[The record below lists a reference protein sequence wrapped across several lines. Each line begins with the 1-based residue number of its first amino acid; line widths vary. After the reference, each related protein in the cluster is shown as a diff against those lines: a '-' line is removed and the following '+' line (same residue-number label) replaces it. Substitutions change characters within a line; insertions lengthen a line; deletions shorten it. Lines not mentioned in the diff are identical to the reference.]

1 MSNLTNHRWLKPVTQ
16 ASIDGVIAVVA
27 LALAFGLRYEDGL
40 PERYAEGFAL
50 LLIGVSVGKTL
61 ISYLLGNYR
70 RMWRYTSM
78 NEVLVLAATAALA
91 ALALVGLRVLAPVE
105 AVELSYGVIV
115 IDAALYLIGV
125 TGARLVRRSQVA
137 LFYGR
142 QGEGDEAQERA
153 LFVGAGGAAD
163 ALLRDLDHARTAPW
177 EVVGLLD
184 DDPTRQGRVLRGRRV
199 LGPTT
204 ELERVVRD
212 RGVQHVAVVMPSADE
227 GVVRDLVRRARR
239 MGVSVQVMPGVRSL
253 SREKRLPAGGD
264 GSAAVRLSDLA
275 DAPEFQEAPFLVQ
288 PGRPGDERPI
298 LVTGGAGYIGSHLTR
313 KLLGEGHRVRVLDN
327 FTFGKRGLEE
337 LAGHPRLELVEGD
350 ISNIRD
356 VTASVKDA
364 GAVIALAAIVGDPAC
379 GLNAE
384 ETLNLNYEST
394 KVLVEACDF
403 YGVDRLVF
411 ASSCSV
417 YGASDEGLL
426 TETSSLNPVSLYART
441 RIMSEDVILDRCG
454 RVTPVILRLATVFGL
469 SPRMRFDLVVNTL
482 TVRAVT
488 DGRFQIFGGDQW
500 RPFVH
505 CQDAAEAFLRAA
517 TAPKERVDREVF
529 NVGTEGMNYTIA
541 EVGGVVA
548 EEVER
553 RRGPAHRRRGRP
565 AELPRRLWE
574 NPRAPRLRAAVR
586 PPLGHPRDGR
596 GHRGQPRPPR
606 LRRPDLLEPQDHAAA
621 VRDVGAPHP
630 RLSEAPRAPAQ
641 TRARPPT
648 PRAWGDVRRGG
659 GAKTDVQAHAARF
672 PAPQRY
678 REAGAVLGE
687 VPAPGGRPSP
697 SGWPGRPEP
706 EAPPVASGAR
716 LLEAA
721 PP

>member
-1 MSNLTNHRWLKPVTQ
+1 MSISTVAARRWLKPVTQ
-16 ASIDGVIAVVA
+16 ASIDGALAVVA
-27 LALAFGLRYEDGL
+27 LALAFALRYEDGL
-40 PERYAEGFAL
+40 PERYADGFAL
-50 LLIGVSVGKTL
+50 LLIGVSMGKTL

-70 RMWRYTSM
+70 RMWQYTSLR
-78 NEVLVLAATAALA
+78 EVLVLAATAALS
-91 ALALVGLRVLAPVE
+91 ALVLVALRALGPVE
-105 AVELSYGVIV
+105 LAQLSYGVIV

-125 TGARLVRRSQVA
+125 AGVRVVRRSHVA

-142 QGEGDEAQERA
+142 LSRKHGARKRA

-163 ALLRDLDHARTAPW
+163 ALLRDFDRAGTAP

-184 DDPTRQGRVLRGRRV
+184 DDPSRQGRVLRGRLV

-212 RGVQHVAVVMPSADE
+212 RDVEHVVIAMPSADE

-239 MGVSVQVMPGVRSL
+239 LGVPVQVMPSFRNL
-253 SREKRLPAGGD
+253 SPGERAAPGGD
-264 GSAAVRLSDLA
+264 GSVIRLSDLTDGA
-275 DAPEFQEAPFLVQ
+275 EFEGAPFLI
-288 PGRPGDERPI
+288 RPNRPDREQTV

-313 KLLGEGHRVRVLDN
+313 KLLEGGHHVRVLDN
-327 FTFGKRGLEE
+327 FTFGEGGLRE
-337 LAGHPRLELVEGD
+337 LRGHPRLEIAEGD
-350 ISNIRD
+350 ISSIRD
-356 VTASVKDA
+356 VTASVKDV
-364 GAVIALAAIVGDPAC
+364 GSVIALAAIVGDPAC

-403 YGVDRLVF
+403 YGVGRLVF

-426 TETSSLNPVSLYART
+426 TETSALNPVSLYART

-482 TVRAVT
+482 TVRAVV

-517 TAPKERVDREVF
+517 TAPRERVDREVF

-541 EVGGVVA
+541 EVGEIVA
-548 EEVER
+548 EEVPGTEVQHVDTVDDPRNYRVAFDKIRGALDFEPAYDLRSGIREMAEAVEADPELRAYGDPIFSNLQVMR
-553 RRGPAHRRRGRP
+553 RRFETSGMPI
-565 AELPRRLWE
+565 
-574 NPRAPRLRAAVR
+574 RA
-586 PPLGHPRDGR
+586 
-596 GHRGQPRPPR
+596 
-606 LRRPDLLEPQDHAAA
+606 
-621 VRDVGAPHP
+621 
-630 RLSEAPRAPAQ
+630 
-641 TRARPPT
+641 
-648 PRAWGDVRRGG
+648 
-659 GAKTDVQAHAARF
+659 
-672 PAPQRY
+672 
-678 REAGAVLGE
+678 
-687 VPAPGGRPSP
+687 
-697 SGWPGRPEP
+697 
-706 EAPPVASGAR
+706 
-716 LLEAA
+716 
-721 PP
+721 